1 MKKKELKSCLDNNNQ
16 NYESLKNPDY
26 YDFEVQG
33 MPQEFEGD
41 REKLKQY
48 CAQKGSVNF
57 NFLL

>member
-48 CAQKGSVNF
+48 CAQKGYI
-57 NFLL
+57 